1 MVLQEIIAIP
11 GFSEPFSSIS
21 HLIAAPVML
30 VMGSLLILESR
41 DSRRHFITY
50 TIFTFCG
57 VFLLSMSG
65 VFHLL
70 EPHSTGRHVLQI
82 LDHAGIFVL
91 IAGTFTPIH
100 GILFRGW
107 WRWGML
113 IPIWTI
119 AITGLTLKSIFFVG
133 FPEWFGLTL
142 YLGLGWLG
150 FISAIVVKRRYGIKF
165 ILPLIYGAIAY
176 STGAV
181 MEFLRTPVL
190 IPGVIGP
197 HELFHVAV
205 LFGLG
210 FQFYFVSQFVSIR
223 VYQDKIIYR

>member
-1 MVLQEIIAIP
+1 MQVQDIIAIP

-21 HLIAAPVML
+21 HLIAAPIML
-30 VMGSLLILESR
+30 VMGGWLIWQSLGKIRLV
-41 DSRRHFITY
+41 ITY
-50 TIFTFCG
+50 AIFTFCG

-70 EPHSTGRHVLQI
+70 EPNSIGRDVLQR
-82 LDHAGIFVL
+82 LDHAGIFLL

-107 WRWGML
+107 WCWAML
-113 IPIWTI
+113 APIWII
-119 AITGLTLKSIFFVG
+119 AISGLTLKTIFFVG

-150 FISAIVVKRRYGIKF
+150 LISAIVVKRRYGIKF
-165 ILPLIYGAIAY
+165 ILPLVYGAIAY

-190 IPGVIGP
+190 ISGVIGP
-197 HELFHVAV
+197 HELFHIAV

-210 FQFYFVSQFVSIR
+210 FHFYFVSQFTRI
-223 VYQDKIIYR
+223 KLF

>member
-1 MVLQEIIAIP
+1 MKVQEIFAIP
-11 GFSEPFSSIS
+11 GFSEPFSSMT
-21 HLIAAPVML
+21 HLFSAAIML
-30 VMGSLLILESR
+30 VMGGILIWRSR
-41 DSRRHFITY
+41 GSRRHVITY
-50 TIFTFCG
+50 SIFTFCG

-70 EPHSTGRHVLQI
+70 EPGSTGRHVLQR
-82 LDHAGIFVL
+82 LDHAGIFLL

-100 GILFRGW
+100 GILFQGW

-113 IPIWTI
+113 IPIWAI
-119 AITGLTLKSIFFVG
+119 AITGLTLKTIFFIG

-150 FISAIVVKRRYGIKF
+150 LISAIVIKRRYGFKF

-190 IPGVIGP
+190 LSGVIGP
-197 HELFHVAV
+197 HELFHISV

-210 FQFYFVSQFVSIR
+210 FHFYFVAQFI
-223 VYQDKIIYR
+223 KIKS

>member
-1 MVLQEIIAIP
+1 MNFQEIFAIPIP

-21 HLIAAPVML
+21 HLFSAVIML
-30 VMGSLLILESR
+30 VLGGIIIWRSR
-41 DSRRHFITY
+41 GSRRHVITY
-50 TIFTFCG
+50 SIFTFCG

-70 EPHSTGRHVLQI
+70 EPNSTGRHVLQR
-82 LDHAGIFVL
+82 LDHAGIFLL

-100 GILFRGW
+100 GILFEGW

-119 AITGLTLKSIFFVG
+119 AITGLTLKTIFFID

-150 FISAIVVKRRYGIKF
+150 VISAVVVKRRYGFKT

-176 STGAV
+176 SSGAV
-181 MEFLRTPVL
+181 MEFLRTPV
-190 IPGVIGP
+190 IISGVIGP
-197 HELFHVAV
+197 HELFHIAV

-210 FQFYFVSQFVSIR
+210 FHFYFVAQFVNF
-223 VYQDKIIYR
+223 KN